1 MVLLT
6 KSVAPGWGQA
16 FWPMTW
22 TNLAIQYKELND
34 EYEVTEEY
42 TVMEYEYESW
52 LKLYRRYYED
62 YKNETDIFYT
72 DPECTTE
79 VAKKVL
85 SIAPG
90 WGQAFWPMTWTNLAI
105 QYKELNDEYEVT
117 EEYTVMEYEYGSW
130 LKLYR
135 RYYEDYKNETDI
147 FYTDPECT
155 TEVKKKV
162 LSI

>member
-6 KSVAPGWGQA
+6 KSVRSGWEQA
-16 FWPMTW
+16 FWPITW

-34 EYEVTEEY
+34 EYEVTPEY

-62 YKNETDIFYT
+62 YENETDILYA

-85 SIAPG
+85 NI
-90 WGQAFWPMTWTNLAI
+90 
-105 QYKELNDEYEVT
+105 
-117 EEYTVMEYEYGSW
+117 
-130 LKLYR
+130 
-135 RYYEDYKNETDI
+135 
-147 FYTDPECT
+147 
-155 TEVKKKV
+155 
-162 LSI
+162 